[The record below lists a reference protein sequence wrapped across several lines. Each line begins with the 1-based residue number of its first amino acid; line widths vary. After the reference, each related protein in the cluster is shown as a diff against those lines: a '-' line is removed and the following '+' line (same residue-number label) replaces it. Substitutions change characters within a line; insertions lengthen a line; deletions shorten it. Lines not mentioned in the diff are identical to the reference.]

1 MDASEGDRAA
11 GGIASEPHR
20 PAPSLD
26 VGGLS
31 VVPPLA
37 LSGLPSGPA
46 PEPAQMPCPQA
57 SGVPV
62 RPRRSTAEEY
72 GPFPVD
78 LPELKDFRTNWVL
91 SLFLGVLGVDRFHRG
106 RPLTGALKLLTL
118 GGAGFWWAGDLL
130 AVAAGYAV
138 DGGGH
143 PMTGR
148 RSHRVLAVAV
158 SLAVILGT
166 GVAAVSAAAPYTGK
180 LAAGAGRTTLS
191 VLTALFPPAEPA
203 WEWQEVATLSARTG
217 TGSSEKFLVSGDAL
231 TISYTLDGA
240 GFIYLLP
247 AGTKGVPN
255 FTEPIISTMK
265 AAAGK
270 VTVRAVPGEYRLYAQ
285 SAGGWEAHI
294 TERVVRKPG

>member
-37 LSGLPSGPA
+37 PSGLPSGPA
-46 PEPAQMPCPQA
+46 PEPAPGPYSEA
-57 SGVPV
+57 GAPA

-78 LPELKDFRTNWVL
+78 LPELKDFRTNWAL

-106 RPLTGALKLLTL
+106 RPVTGALKLLTV

-138 DGGGH
+138 DGRGH
-143 PMTGR
+143 PMKGR

-166 GVAAVSAAAPYTGK
+166 GVAAVSAAGPYTGK
-180 LAAGAGRTTLS
+180 LTAGAGRTTLS
-191 VLTALFPPAEPA
+191 VLTALFPPAEPD

-217 TGSSEKFLVSGDAL
+217 AGPSEKFLVSGDAL

-247 AGTKGVPN
+247 AGTKAVPN

-270 VTVRAVPGEYRLYAQ
+270 VTVRAAPGEYRLYAQ

>member
-1 MDASEGDRAA
+1 
-11 GGIASEPHR
+11 
-20 PAPSLD
+20 
-26 VGGLS
+26 
-31 VVPPLA
+31 
-37 LSGLPSGPA
+37 
-46 PEPAQMPCPQA
+46 MPCPQA

-143 PMTGR
+143 RMTGR

-247 AGTKGVPN
+247 AGTKTVPN

-265 AAAGK
+265 PAAGK
-270 VTVRAVPGEYRLYAQ
+270 ITVRAAPGEYRLYAQ
-285 SAGGWEAHI
+285 STGSWEAHI